1 MSSVEARLKTHG
13 HEIPPAPAAVAN
25 YVPAIRTG
33 NLILT
38 SGQMP
43 TIGKEVM
50 FQGKVGHD
58 LTEEQGQHAARLCA
72 LNALAQIKTLTGDL
86 DQVLRIVRVEGF
98 VQSAPG
104 FNRQPAVINGAS
116 DLLIEAFG
124 EWGKHTRIAVGVS
137 ELPLNSA
144 VELSIWVEVAS

>member
-1 MSSVEARLKTHG
+1 MSTVEDRLKSHG
-13 HEIPPAPAAVAN
+13 HEIPAAPSAVAN

-38 SGQMP
+38 SGQIPM
-43 TIGKEVM
+43 IGKEVM

-72 LNALAQIKTLTGDL
+72 LNALAQIKALIGDL
-86 DQVLRIVRVEGF
+86 DQVQRIVRVEGF

-104 FNRQPAVINGAS
+104 FSRQPAVINGAS
-116 DLLIEAFG
+116 DLLVEAFG
-124 EWGKHTRIAVGVS
+124 DLGRHTRIAVGVS

-144 VELSIWVEVAS
+144 VEVSVWAEV

>member
-1 MSSVEARLKTHG
+1 MSTIEDRLKSHG
-13 HEIPPAPAAVAN
+13 HEIPAAAPAAVAN
-25 YVPAIRTG
+25 YVPALRTG

-38 SGQMP
+38 SGQIP
-43 TIGKEVM
+43 TIGREVM

-72 LNALAQIKTLTGDL
+72 LNALAQIKALIGDL
-86 DQVLRIVRVEGF
+86 DQVQRIVRVEGF

-104 FNRQPAVINGAS
+104 FSRQPAVINGAS

-124 EWGKHTRIAVGVS
+124 EQGKHTRIAVGVS

-144 VELSIWVEVAS
+144 VEVSVWAEV